1 MPNTCT
7 NLLLLD
13 GPAAEI
19 EAFRQAFV
27 SFDAEDCPRLD
38 FNAIL
43 PMPEEIVVPTP
54 VDTPPILEGKDQ
66 TWLDWRTRAWGSK
79 WNGTNGRWTL
89 LGSQLAALSFD
100 TPWGPPEGAFHA
112 LARDARMAG
121 LTAIVASQ
129 LEAFA
134 EGAWLGQIA
143 EGRFTTSSV
152 GKESPNLAKAFDLA
166 NPPRV
171 PVHILRGLDRMQAT
185 LSRAPE
191 RAAAP
196 A

>member
-1 MPNTCT
+1 MPNICT

-27 SFDAEDCPRLD
+27 SFDRDDCPRLD
-38 FNAIL
+38 LQAIL
-43 PMPEEIVVPTP
+43 PMPADIIVPAP
-54 VDTPPILEGKDQ
+54 ADTPAVRKGED
-66 TWLDWRTRAWGSK
+66 TAWLDWRTRAWGSK
-79 WNGTNGRWTL
+79 WNGMNGRWTL
-89 LGSQLAALSFD
+89 LGSQLAALSFQ

-129 LEAFA
+129 METFA
-134 EGAWLGQIA
+134 HGAWLGQI
-143 EGRFTTSSV
+143 EGGRFTTSTV
-152 GKESPNLAKAFDLA
+152 DKADPNLAKALDLA

-171 PVHILRGLDRMQAT
+171 PAHILRGLDRMHARLSQAPQ
-185 LSRAPE
+185 RAPV
-191 RAAAP
+191 P